1 MKTQSFPAALAV
13 PLVALALFSA
23 HAEDPAAAAAKK
35 IFNENKDSVI
45 WVSAVAKMSFSSAD
59 GKSLPF
65 NIPEREQKFEA
76 LGTIIDASGLLVAA
90 LSNLDPT
97 KDITGREI
105 NTPNGRMKIEAS
117 AILKEVRIILP
128 DGTEVPADMVMK
140 DADLDLAFVKPKP
153 DSKEAKGVTFKA
165 VDLKN
170 SVAGNIT
177 DEVVTVSR
185 MDEILNRQP
194 AVQRGQI
201 VAVTQ
206 KPRTFLRVSG
216 AIPGCP
222 TFALDGKLLGLS
234 VNRSNKEKPPVTVVL
249 PAADVLEDAEQA
261 KSAKPIAAEEPKPKE
276 APKSDEK
283 KDAPAK

>member
-1 MKTQSFPAALAV
+1 MKTLSFPAALTV
-13 PLVALALFSA
+13 PLVAVALFSA

-35 IFNENKDSVI
+35 IFSENKDSVI
-45 WVSAVAKMSFSSAD
+45 WVSAVAKMSFSSGD

-65 NIPEREQKFEA
+65 NIPDREQKFEA

-170 SVAGNIT
+170 SAGGNIT

-201 VAVTQ
+201 VAA
-206 KPRTFLRVSG
+206 LG
-216 AIPGCP
+216 ASRHGQVRQQRGYFGRHERREGC
-222 TFALDGKLLGLS
+222 AILGD
-234 VNRSNKEKPPVTVVL
+234 PQP
-249 PAADVLEDAEQA
+249 AEQTNFQLIRHDPLQQTIS
-261 KSAKPIAAEEPKPKE
+261 K
-276 APKSDEK
+276 
-283 KDAPAK
+283 